1 MAEKILI
8 VDDDLDTLRLV
19 GLMLQRQGYEIVA
32 ASNGTQALNMA
43 QSDHPD
49 LILLDVMMPDMD
61 GVEVTRQLR
70 QNEHTRDVPII
81 MFTAKTQVED
91 KILGFEAG
99 ADDYLTKPTQPR
111 ELFAHVKAVLART
124 SKAKKPAAPAAPV
137 IQAAAPPS
145 NDQGYVIGVL
155 GVRGG
160 LGALNACPEPGGC
173 PVPGVPERRDRSRH
187 CSGHGTISLELG
199 YDRPEGLGQL
209 LQLKPTEI
217 SEQAVEHQL
226 TPHASGVRVLL
237 ASSKPKDANFIQ
249 ASSHF
254 EAITRQLIHLGRYIV
269 LDLGSSLTTMVEKRV
284 IALCNEIILV
294 VEPVPQTLTQTKA
307 LIADLVE
314 KGVVEDCTSV
324 VLVNRLRSGMHLSW
338 SQVQDQLSR
347 PIGVIFTPAPELAYQ
362 ASINTTPMIVQQP
375 DSLTTQQ
382 FAKLAEK
389 VAVHSRPVV
398 S

>member
-137 IQAAAPPS
+137 IQAAATPP

-160 LGALNACPEPGGC
+160 LGVSTLALNLGVALFQEYRKDVIVADYCP
-173 PVPGVPERRDRSRH
+173 
-187 CSGHGTISLELG
+187 GHGTISLELG
-199 YDRPEGLGQL
+199 YDRPEGLAQL
-209 LQLKPTEI
+209 LQLKPAEI

-254 EAITRQLIHLGRYIV
+254 EAITRQLMHLGRYIV
-269 LDLGSSLTTMVEKRV
+269 LDLGCSFTTMVEKV
-284 IALCNEIILV
+284 IAQCNEIIVV

-314 KGVVEDCTSV
+314 KGVVEDCISV

-389 VAVHSRPVV
+389 VTVHSRPVG

>member
-160 LGALNACPEPGGC
+160 LGVSTLALNLGVALFQEYRKDVIVADYCP
-173 PVPGVPERRDRSRH
+173 
-187 CSGHGTISLELG
+187 GHGTISLELG

-269 LDLGSSLTTMVEKRV
+269 LDLGSSLTTMVEKV

-314 KGVVEDCTSV
+314 KGVVEDCISV